1 MSLKIPE
8 HLVVAIFRE
17 DVRCRDEPPHGLDL
31 DHLPEGPPHEQRL
44 QEGQHGRRD
53 RQPHVRRHPT
63 SCRHDGEDDL
73 FNSRSIYPLPDVLS
87 LV

>member
-53 RQPHVRRHPT
+53 RQPHVRRRAEIHGPH
-63 SCRHDGEDDL
+63 SLPQHAL
-73 FNSRSIYPLPDVLS
+73 VRSFYNVSTIS
-87 LV
+87 